1 MLERRIGVQL
11 RVKMP
16 LLFTGGGVQRKQ
28 ALVSGTQEERIAD
41 FNRRHFV
48 SDFTRIVRL
57 FQVAGAE
64 HPGFL
69 QVLHVIG
76 VNLLQRGEALAFLV
90 TAIGRPVAV
99 GDGGNRCG
107 RRSVGAQGA
116 VDFLRVVKT
125 SPGQHAAADQQGDD
139 QRANGASG
147 RHRQTTPDK
156 GQDQP
161 DAKEDED
168 IATRRQ
174 RPEVEADFPDAP
186 DHGRQQQRGVQPQR
200 SALAAQQHHG
210 HAQHHQTGDRIVPGA
225 AKHDQPCSAD

>member
-69 QVLHVIG
+69 QVLHIIG

-139 QRANGASG
+139 QRAYGASG

-156 GQDQP
+156 RQDQP
-161 DAKEDED
+161 DTKEDED
-168 IATRRQ
+168 VATRRQ

-200 SALAAQQHHG
+200 SALAAEQHHG
-210 HAQHHQTGDRIVPGA
+210 HAQHHQTGDGVVPGA